1 MVENFKDEF
10 KERLKDDPVAFG
22 NWLVNLVFGTR
33 LFPYQEKFIAD
44 KSKRLIFISGR
55 QCGKTTVCAVK
66 ALWKAW
72 CFNNQT
78 ILVVSRTGRQS
89 KVMAKKIR
97 TFLYNC
103 KILESDKRIF
113 NTEQLEFNNGSVIY
127 FLPGDPDNIRGF
139 SADTIIIDEAA
150 FIPNELFVAVE
161 PSIMAT
167 NGDIIMISTP
177 YRPEGYLYD
186 AVQSGMWSVH
196 RVACYDNPLISDED
210 IENFRLAHTTAE
222 FKREMLAE
230 FADDSSEVFI
240 SIDAVRNI
248 MHGERHKKALEG
260 WNYVLGVDVA
270 RFGNDYT
277 AIAIMGLPPDESLSD
292 GKLYLVDLIVYK
304 KKSLYT
310 TINRLVQLIEEFN
323 PLSVVIDSIGLGG
336 GVYDILVEKYPNI
349 IEDAA
354 PYTRGARRVSGY
366 MTLRNYVNE
375 GKVVLF
381 EPNEKEMADLII
393 SHFMNIELG
402 TNKNG
407 QLKVIKKEGGNDD
420 IVDAI
425 MYSIMGWFGKGY
437 GDIQFDMMPELDMDK
452 LFEAQNNINLF
463 EFDRVDDISFIS
475 RFNGIF

>member
-1 MVENFKDEF
+1 MSENIKDKF
-10 KERLKDDPVAFG
+10 KEQLKKDPIAFG
-22 NWLVNLVFGTR
+22 NWLVNLTFNTR

-55 QCGKTTVCAVK
+55 QCGKTTICAIK

-72 CFNNQT
+72 CFDNQT

-103 KILESDKRIF
+103 KILENDKRIF
-113 NTEQLEFNNGSVIY
+113 NTEQLEFNNGSIIY

-139 SADTIIIDEAA
+139 SANTIIIDEAA
-150 FIPNELFVAVE
+150 FISNDLFVAIE

-167 NGDIIMISTP
+167 NGDIIMISSP
-177 YRPEGYLYD
+177 YRPEGYFYD

-196 RVACYDNPLISDED
+196 KVTCYDNPLINDDD
-210 IENFRLAHTTAE
+210 IEQFRLAHTTAE

-230 FADDSSEVFI
+230 FTDDSSEVYI
-240 SIDAVRNI
+240 TIDAIRSI
-248 MHGERHKKALEG
+248 MNGERHKKAQEG
-260 WNYVLGVDVA
+260 WSYVLGVDIA

-277 AIAIMGLPPDESLSD
+277 AIAIMGLPPNESITD
-292 GKLYLVDLIVYK
+292 GKLYLVDLIIYK

-310 TINRLVQLIEEFN
+310 TINKLVQIINEYK

-354 PYTRGARRVSGY
+354 PYTRGARRISGY

-375 GKVVLF
+375 DKVVF
-381 EPNEKEMADLII
+381 FKPDDKKIVDLII

-407 QLKVIKKEGGNDD
+407 QLKIIKKEGGNDD

-437 GDIQFDMMPELDMDK
+437 GDVQFSVMSEINIDK
-452 LFEAQNNINLF
+452 VLGVQKNINPYK
-463 EFDRVDDISFIS
+463 FDKVDDIINK
-475 RFNGIF
+475 FNGIF